1 MCLCRN
7 ARQCVCFR
15 QKKRGLSIASRWLYT
30 YINEQFLHDL
40 AILVCLFVVPEWFLP
55 LYLQSNRSSVMPLSL
70 AFNFSPWICIHSSSP
85 FYWYMSQRWTWDM
98 DHRNNLP
105 LLTVVMCV
113 LCWCDYAAAAWWVL
127 LGQKRACYYIL
138 LILKE
143 MKSCQQLKI
152 SISFLGIINI
162 CSQYLIFFSSFF
174 TQG

>member
-30 YINEQFLHDL
+30 YINEQFLHKL

-55 LYLQSNRSSVMPLSL
+55 LYLQSNCSSVMPLSL

-127 LGQKRACYYIL
+127 LGQKSESL
-138 LILKE
+138 LLHTAYPEGNEKLPTA
-143 MKSCQQLKI
+143 KDKYQLPWYNK
-152 SISFLGIINI
+152 
-162 CSQYLIFFSSFF
+162 YM
-174 TQG
+174 